1 MICYQTEYT
10 PEEVGYEPARIEA
23 VNNHLKDLIEK
34 KKIISVAIWQ
44 LIKDGKIR
52 AVRQRLCLA
61 EGI

>member
-34 KKIISVAIWQ
+34 KKIISVAIW
-44 LIKDGKIR
+44 R
-52 AVRQRLCLA
+52 
-61 EGI
+61 